1 MKIKIIAISDSEKHF
16 DIAIKEYEKRLWNS
30 VEIINIK
37 PEKNWTK
44 QSIIW
49 SETDKIIKAIWK
61 DSNYK
66 LLLSINWNNIDT
78 INLSK
83 IINQNINI
91 TFIIGWPYWLDE
103 DKLDKYIDKKISFG
117 SITLPH
123 PLAKLVLIE
132 QIYRCKTIID
142 NKTYHY

>member
-1 MKIKIIAISDSEKHF
+1 MKIKIISISDSEKHF
-16 DIAIKEYEKRLWNS
+16 LQAIKEYEKRLWS
-30 VEIINIK
+30 SLEIINIK

-44 QSIIW
+44 PSIIW
-49 SETDKIIKAIWK
+49 SETDKIIKALWK
-61 DSNYK
+61 DTNYK

-83 IINQNINI
+83 VINKEIQI

-117 SITLPH
+117 NITLPH